1 MDWSCYG
8 LNNFTSA
15 IKNHRKASRAT
26 VTNSE
31 LAEICSLIMCKLPP
45 TSPGPKFVT
54 MWIEIMNEKAKNFH
68 YFMLLFFVF
77 NYVAPFMYI
86 LLFVE
91 RGQESNTFVILACI
105 ISCLL
110 VNSVLLLRAIAK
122 YKLNDQLQDE
132 AEGYHILSSTFC
144 LLNLFFFSLQLYYR
158 DAFHL
163 YFDAELQ
170 RHVYAVLVLLTA
182 HRLQHLLKVFEPMAL
197 LT

>member
-1 MDWSCYG
+1 
-8 LNNFTSA
+8 
-15 IKNHRKASRAT
+15 
-26 VTNSE
+26 
-31 LAEICSLIMCKLPP
+31 
-45 TSPGPKFVT
+45 
-54 MWIEIMNEKAKNFH
+54 
-68 YFMLLFFVF
+68 MLLFFVF

-122 YKLNDQLQDE
+122 YKFNDQLQDE